1 MTEFTCFNEY
11 DVRGELGINF
21 DEGICYKIS
30 RAFASVLAAK
40 TIVIGR
46 DARES
51 SPHLANC
58 IADGLRDSGVDVFD
72 LGLCGT
78 EEMYWAV
85 NDFNACG
92 GLQVT
97 ASHNPINY
105 NGIKMVKSG
114 ARPLDAQTEFLDV
127 KHLAELGS
135 FSYTKRKGQNFDVGS
150 KARKS
155 YVNKIISF
163 LDVAKLKSLKVVI
176 NTGHGAAGPTLR
188 AIASELKSQN
198 CKLIIKHIN
207 CEADYT
213 FPKGI
218 PDPMNIRT
226 QLETAEAVIREE
238 ADFGVALDGD
248 FDRCA
253 IFDEKGTYVKGE
265 CLVGLL
271 AKYFLQK
278 SPADRIAYDRRVIW
292 NIEDIINEFGGRPVP
307 TAIGHTNF
315 KAALRSDGAIY
326 GGEMSH
332 HHYFRDF
339 AFCDSGMIPWLLIAQ
354 ILSGS
359 QQNLSNLIEDR
370 VLKFP
375 SSGENNFKLSDP
387 LKAIERVVSE
397 FAPRAISKDNI
408 DGVSLSFD
416 TWRFN
421 IRCSNTEPLVRLNIE
436 ARGDNRIVAEELA
449 NISALLLH

>member
-21 DEGICYKIS
+21 DEDICYRIS

-114 ARPLDAQTEFLDV
+114 ARPLDAQTEFLEV

-135 FSYTKRKGQNFDVGS
+135 FSYTKRKGQNFYVGL

-163 LDVAKLKSLKVVI
+163 
-176 NTGHGAAGPTLR
+176 
-188 AIASELKSQN
+188 
-198 CKLIIKHIN
+198 
-207 CEADYT
+207 
-213 FPKGI
+213 
-218 PDPMNIRT
+218 
-226 QLETAEAVIREE
+226 
-238 ADFGVALDGD
+238 
-248 FDRCA
+248 
-253 IFDEKGTYVKGE
+253 
-265 CLVGLL
+265 
-271 AKYFLQK
+271 
-278 SPADRIAYDRRVIW
+278 
-292 NIEDIINEFGGRPVP
+292 
-307 TAIGHTNF
+307 
-315 KAALRSDGAIY
+315 
-326 GGEMSH
+326 
-332 HHYFRDF
+332 
-339 AFCDSGMIPWLLIAQ
+339 
-354 ILSGS
+354 
-359 QQNLSNLIEDR
+359 
-370 VLKFP
+370 
-375 SSGENNFKLSDP
+375 
-387 LKAIERVVSE
+387 
-397 FAPRAISKDNI
+397 
-408 DGVSLSFD
+408 
-416 TWRFN
+416 
-421 IRCSNTEPLVRLNIE
+421 
-436 ARGDNRIVAEELA
+436 
-449 NISALLLH
+449 